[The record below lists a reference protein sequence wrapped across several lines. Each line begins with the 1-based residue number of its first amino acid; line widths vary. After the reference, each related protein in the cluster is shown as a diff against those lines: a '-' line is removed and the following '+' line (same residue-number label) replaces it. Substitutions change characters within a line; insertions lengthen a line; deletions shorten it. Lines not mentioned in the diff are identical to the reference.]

1 MSGEVTE
8 ISLAEEKLRLE
19 REALKLER
27 ERFEMERQHAK
38 EELMLAKRKS
48 HPFLLFLLSVV
59 FSALCF
65 VGGILFGF
73 SIKDSEQE
81 SQRNEKLARA
91 LSALNHDI
99 DVSSITNSGALPT
112 TIKKKTSQDA
122 HKDVKVL
129 VIQ

>member
-1 MSGEVTE
+1 MGEDVTE

-48 HPFLLFLLSVV
+48 HPFLLFLLSIV

-73 SIKDSEQE
+73 SVKDKEQE
-81 SQRNEKLARA
+81 AQRNEKLARA
-91 LSALNHDI
+91 LSALNRDI
-99 DVSSITNSGALPT
+99 DVSSATNTVALPAAV
-112 TIKKKTSQDA
+112 KGKSPQDV
-122 HKDVKVL
+122 HRDVKVL